1 MGLQR
6 VGHDLATEQQQYSI
20 FIVDRIDLSK
30 DVNCAPVNLQTI
42 NEFQLEFWKAGQTRS
57 NMFKVDKKLH
67 QFEKKTKQKKES
79 YPTGY
84 CRIITT

>member
-67 QFEKKTKQKKES
+67 QFEKKNKTKEGVLS
-79 YPTGY
+79 Y
-84 CRIITT
+84 RIL